1 MTYEVEPKR
10 DEIKWDLGDWELI
23 RRHPEVYRAMLPLLN
38 RKMVIP
44 EGIEVTTYTSTDN
57 INPEPLFMLGA
68 PGTGRGMIARR
79 FHEFRLAAT
88 ASERCDW
95 CVPQG
100 GFHDEFAHM
109 AYIDGRNPFTLLN
122 ERVFRHGPPDP
133 YPDCNFRRR
142 LPL

>member
-23 RRHPEVYRAMLPLLN
+23 RRHPEVYRVMLPLLN

-57 INPEPLFMLGA
+57 INPEPLFMFGA
-68 PGTGRGMIARR
+68 PGTGRGMIAR
-79 FHEFRLAAT
+79 
-88 ASERCDW
+88 S
-95 CVPQG
+95 
-100 GFHDEFAHM
+100 
-109 AYIDGRNPFTLLN
+109 
-122 ERVFRHGPPDP
+122 PDP